1 MMIIRPSR
9 PEDAEP
15 IWDILRPTLRAAE
28 TYAVSPDLTR
38 EEALA
43 YWFSPAHEVFVAEE
57 DGRVLGTYY
66 MHANQ
71 PGGGRHVANCGYMT
85 ATAAQGRGVARAM
98 GEHSLEHAKRRGFN
112 AMQFNFVVSTNERAV
127 GLWQRLGFSIAGTL
141 PGAFEHPR
149 LGFVDV
155 YVMFRAL

>member
-1 MMIIRPSR
+1 MIIRPAR
-9 PEDAEP
+9 PEDEEP
-15 IWDILRPTLRAAE
+15 IWDILRPILRAGE
-28 TYAVSPDLTR
+28 TYAVAPDLTR

-43 YWFSPAHEVFVAEE
+43 YWLSPAHEVFVAEE

-66 MHANQ
+66 LRANQ

-85 ATAAQGRGVARAM
+85 APVAQGRGVARAM
-98 GEHSLEHAKRRGFN
+98 GEHSLDRARRRGFR
-112 AMQFNFVVSTNERAV
+112 AMQFNFVISTNERAV
-127 GLWQRLGFSIAGTL
+127 ALWQRLGFAVAGTL
-141 PGAFEHPR
+141 PEAFEHPR